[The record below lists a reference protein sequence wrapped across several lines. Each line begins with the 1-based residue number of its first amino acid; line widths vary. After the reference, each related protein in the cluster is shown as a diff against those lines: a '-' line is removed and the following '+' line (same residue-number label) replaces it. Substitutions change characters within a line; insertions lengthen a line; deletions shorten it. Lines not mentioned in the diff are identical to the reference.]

1 MKYHS
6 DFVHLHVHTQ
16 YSLLD
21 GACRVKE
28 LVKKA
33 AEYKMPALAM
43 TDHGNLFGTVDF
55 YQTAVKY
62 GVKPIIGCEIYV
74 APNSRHD
81 RTPHQSGTSHLLLFA
96 KDEVGYK
103 NLSKLVSAGYLEGF
117 YYRPRIDKEILVK
130 HREGLLASS
139 ACLRGAVPQCLRK
152 GDYNAA
158 LRAADELHNI
168 FGKGNF
174 YLEIMQHGIADQ
186 QIVNEGLVRLGKE
199 LNLPLIATND
209 VHYLYQEQARG
220 HEILLCVQTQSQLSD
235 PKHMRMSSDQF
246 FFKSPELMA
255 REFSWAPDALTN
267 TLELAD
273 KCNLDLRFDQIHLP
287 RYDPPG
293 GMSKEDF
300 LYELC
305 LNGIPERYGSVNDEI
320 NDRLQHEFM
329 IIKKMGFVSYFLIVW
344 DLIHYAKQRGIPVG
358 PGRGSAA
365 GSIVSYLLGIT
376 NLDPLKYGLLFERF
390 LNPDRSGMPDIDID
404 FCFERRPEVI
414 EYVTKKY
421 GKDNVAQIITFGT
434 MQARAAVR
442 DVGRVLG
449 VSYDDVDKIAKMI
462 PAEPGITLKQA
473 LEVEPRLS
481 NLYDDDNT
489 AADILDTA
497 QVLEGLNRHA
507 SIHAAGVVIGDLP
520 LTEYVP
526 LFKSSDGQV
535 TTGFSM
541 DGIAKMG
548 LLKMDFLGLRTLTV
562 VSRTVNWVKKTR
574 DIDIKIDKIKI
585 NDPKTFELLGKAQ
598 SAGIFQL
605 ESAGMR
611 ELLKKIKPTVFEDLI
626 AILALYR
633 PGPMGSGMLD
643 DFIQRKKGVVEVVYP
658 HPKLKD
664 VLRDS
669 FGIILYQEQVMQ
681 MASVLAGF
689 TMTQADHL
697 RRAMSKKIQSVMEQM
712 RRDFVKGCL
721 TTSDIPEDEA
731 NSLFDLIDYFSGYG
745 FNRSHSAAYA
755 LISYQTA
762 YLKANFTVEFMCA
775 LLTCEKDNI
784 DKVVEYVKE
793 SEQIGITIL
802 PPDVNESFVEFSVI
816 DNHTIRFGLLAVKH
830 VGETAIESIVLQRK
844 EGGPFKSLYNF
855 CERVDLRLVN
865 RKVLESLIKCGA
877 FDSFKV
883 FRSQLMAIVGKA
895 LEIGNNAQKEK
906 ASGQVSFFGMAGDLG
921 GFKKESEI
929 MPDINEWTKNQILT
943 FEKSILGFYISGHPL
958 EHYTVEI
965 KEFADYTTK
974 NIKKATDGQEIKIV
988 GIINNIKL
996 TTTRKTNERMAIV
1009 RIEDMEGEIECVVF
1023 PSGYSSLANILVE
1036 GEVVVVIGR
1045 VGFRDELANI
1055 VVNDMRRIDEV
1066 YKAIKAINVN
1076 ILSPDEKV
1084 LCRLKDKLS
1093 HFPGQTPVYLKMNA
1107 HKYKSVKIL
1116 VGEDLFVTPSE
1127 LLVNEIKDM
1136 VGPENFSVTI

>member
-33 AEYKMPALAM
+33 AEYKMPAFAM

-117 YYRPRIDKEILVK
+117 YYRPRIDKEILAR
-130 HREGLLASS
+130 HSEGLLASS
-139 ACLRGAVPQCLRK
+139 ACLRGEVPQCLRK

-158 LRAADELHNI
+158 LRTADELHNI

-442 DVGRVLG
+442 DVGRVFIRIN
-449 VSYDDVDKIAKMI
+449 VDVRFN
-462 PAEPGITLKQA
+462 EFRGEIT
-473 LEVEPRLS
+473 
-481 NLYDDDNT
+481 
-489 AADILDTA
+489 
-497 QVLEGLNRHA
+497 
-507 SIHAAGVVIGDLP
+507 
-520 LTEYVP
+520 
-526 LFKSSDGQV
+526 
-535 TTGFSM
+535 
-541 DGIAKMG
+541 
-548 LLKMDFLGLRTLTV
+548 
-562 VSRTVNWVKKTR
+562 
-574 DIDIKIDKIKI
+574 
-585 NDPKTFELLGKAQ
+585 
-598 SAGIFQL
+598 
-605 ESAGMR
+605 
-611 ELLKKIKPTVFEDLI
+611 TVF
-626 AILALYR
+626 
-633 PGPMGSGMLD
+633 
-643 DFIQRKKGVVEVVYP
+643 
-658 HPKLKD
+658 
-664 VLRDS
+664 
-669 FGIILYQEQVMQ
+669 
-681 MASVLAGF
+681 
-689 TMTQADHL
+689 
-697 RRAMSKKIQSVMEQM
+697 
-712 RRDFVKGCL
+712 C
-721 TTSDIPEDEA
+721 
-731 NSLFDLIDYFSGYG
+731 
-745 FNRSHSAAYA
+745 
-755 LISYQTA
+755 
-762 YLKANFTVEFMCA
+762 
-775 LLTCEKDNI
+775 
-784 DKVVEYVKE
+784 
-793 SEQIGITIL
+793 
-802 PPDVNESFVEFSVI
+802 
-816 DNHTIRFGLLAVKH
+816 
-830 VGETAIESIVLQRK
+830 
-844 EGGPFKSLYNF
+844 
-855 CERVDLRLVN
+855 
-865 RKVLESLIKCGA
+865 
-877 FDSFKV
+877 
-883 FRSQLMAIVGKA
+883 
-895 LEIGNNAQKEK
+895 
-906 ASGQVSFFGMAGDLG
+906 
-921 GFKKESEI
+921 
-929 MPDINEWTKNQILT
+929 
-943 FEKSILGFYISGHPL
+943 
-958 EHYTVEI
+958 
-965 KEFADYTTK
+965 
-974 NIKKATDGQEIKIV
+974 
-988 GIINNIKL
+988 
-996 TTTRKTNERMAIV
+996 
-1009 RIEDMEGEIECVVF
+1009 
-1023 PSGYSSLANILVE
+1023 
-1036 GEVVVVIGR
+1036 
-1045 VGFRDELANI
+1045 
-1055 VVNDMRRIDEV
+1055 
-1066 YKAIKAINVN
+1066 
-1076 ILSPDEKV
+1076 
-1084 LCRLKDKLS
+1084 
-1093 HFPGQTPVYLKMNA
+1093 
-1107 HKYKSVKIL
+1107 
-1116 VGEDLFVTPSE
+1116 
-1127 LLVNEIKDM
+1127 
-1136 VGPENFSVTI
+1136 